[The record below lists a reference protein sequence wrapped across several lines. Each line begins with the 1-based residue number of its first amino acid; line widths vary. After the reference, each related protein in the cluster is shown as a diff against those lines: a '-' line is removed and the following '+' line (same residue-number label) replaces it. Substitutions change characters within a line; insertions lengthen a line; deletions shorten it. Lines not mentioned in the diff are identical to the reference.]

1 MNSAEFQYHFA
12 AAAVVAAVAAVVV
25 VVVIVKNYLDFE
37 AKFAKTFS
45 NSDRCFL

>member
-12 AAAVVAAVAAVVV
+12 AAAVVAAVAA